1 MWNVSVIKILP
12 AILHLFYTY
21 LMSFDR
27 LRGYILPGEQ
37 RYPWSRMSEPFP
49 SSNIQMDFQ
58 PYNDRFNFFANSL
71 GNHMTWLSCK
81 QCRFSLIDTCSLQR
95 LKPSDYILLTH
106 TPKTLKRQL
115 SCFGSPQISSC
126 NRQETHCDYLGTF
139 NACFSFLT
147 KKKPLNA
154 IVSMSLFISTWIHS
168 NLFIVEITPTSIL
181 LWQK

>member
-49 SSNIQMDFQ
+49 CSNIQMDFQ

-71 GNHMTWLSCK
+71 GNHMPWLSCK
-81 QCRFSLIDTCSLQR
+81 QCRFSMIDTCSLQR

-147 KKKPLNA
+147 KKKNPLMLLSLCPFSFQHEY
-154 IVSMSLFISTWIHS
+154 IVTY
-168 NLFIVEITPTSIL
+168 L
-181 LWQK
+181 L

>member
-1 MWNVSVIKILP
+1 MIDSVATFCLGSSDILDLECLNP
-12 AILHLFYTY
+12 SPVQIFKWTSSRTMTDSTFLQIHLATIWH
-21 LMSFDR
+21 D
-27 LRGYILPGEQ
+27 
-37 RYPWSRMSEPFP
+37 
-49 SSNIQMDFQ
+49 
-58 PYNDRFNFFANSL
+58 
-71 GNHMTWLSCK
+71 
-81 QCRFSLIDTCSLQR
+81 FSLIDTCSLQR

-147 KKKPLNA
+147 KKKKPLNA